1 MDRIGIAV
9 IGAGFI
15 ADYHL
20 TGLAAVPRAETR
32 VIASRT
38 LAKAQALADRHGV
51 PIATDDVKG
60 ALARSDIDAV
70 IITTPDEN
78 HEEHAIL
85 AARANKAIL
94 LQKPMSTT
102 SISCS
107 RIISAAAKAKVDLQV
122 SFMHRYFEEVAEA
135 ARQLLASQAIGT
147 VTSVRIRNATPGPD
161 WNDWFFRRD
170 CVSGGAVL
178 QLGIHGIDL
187 IEYLIGSIAT
197 VGARTATLQPRRKL
211 IDGRT
216 IDVENP
222 DSAWCIYDLAGG
234 AVASHEVSMIEIKGC
249 DRFRLEIYGSE
260 GTLCGCA
267 ASAGGS
273 RYTAPGFGRVAIGMF
288 PSCPM
293 QFRGSVS
300 TSAGSMVSRATLL
313 AKRQPPPACAVCL
326 SPKRSCDPPPET
338 VAASR
343 SSKPGSGCLHEVQK
357 NASSF

>member
-1 MDRIGIAV
+1 VSRIGIAV

-20 TGLAAVPRAETR
+20 TSLAAVPRAETR

-38 LAKAQALADRHGV
+38 LAKAQALAARHGV
-51 PIATDDVKG
+51 PIATDDIEA

-70 IITTPDEN
+70 VITTPDEN

-85 AARANKAIL
+85 AARAGKAIL

-102 SISCS
+102 SASCS
-107 RIISAAAKAKVDLQV
+107 RIIAAASNAKVDLQV
-122 SFMHRYFEEVAEA
+122 SFMHRYFEEVEA
-135 ARQLLASQAIGT
+135 ARELLASQAIGA

-161 WNDWFFRRD
+161 WNDWFFKRD

-178 QLGIHGIDL
+178 QLGTHGIDL
-187 IEYLIGSIAT
+187 IEYLIGSIVA

-211 IDGRT
+211 RDGRT

-222 DSAWCIYDLAGG
+222 DSAWCVYDLAGG

-260 GTLCGCA
+260 GTLWLRSERGPLAIHAPHLGRDDWHVPKLPDALPGQRQHQRWIDGLAGDALREETAFAGLRGLLVAEAIMRSAARDGCREPVEQA
-267 ASAGGS
+267 
-273 RYTAPGFGRVAIGMF
+273 AIGVF
-288 PSCPM
+288 P
-293 QFRGSVS
+293 
-300 TSAGSMVSRATLL
+300 
-313 AKRQPPPACAVCL
+313 
-326 SPKRSCDPPPET
+326 
-338 VAASR
+338 
-343 SSKPGSGCLHEVQK
+343 
-357 NASSF
+357 